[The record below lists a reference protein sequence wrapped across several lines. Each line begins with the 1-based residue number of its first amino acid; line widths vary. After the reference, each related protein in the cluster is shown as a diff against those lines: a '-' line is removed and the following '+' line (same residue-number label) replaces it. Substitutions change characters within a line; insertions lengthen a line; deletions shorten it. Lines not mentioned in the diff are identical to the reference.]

1 MSKRVCKEDQIR
13 LIMECRQSG
22 LSDFQWCE
30 QNGVYP
36 GNFYNW
42 VSKLRKSGYT
52 FPESAAKSNATPNR
66 QEVEYSRAVT
76 PQVNIQ
82 RIPDDLSGGWTLQL
96 TIVEMAKAYNLN
108 LYEYLK
114 YLLEHRPNKDMAD
127 DELAKLAPWSEEV
140 QEKCSKQMEQNVSV
154 QESQ

>member
-42 VSKLRKSGYT
+42 VSKLRKSGYI

-66 QEVEYSRAVT
+66 QEVVKL
-76 PQVNIQ
+76 
-82 RIPDDLSGGWTLQL
+82 DL
-96 TIVEMAKAYNLN
+96 IRD
-108 LYEYLK
+108 
-114 YLLEHRPNKDMAD
+114 LEPS
-127 DELAKLAPWSEEV
+127 PV
-140 QEKCSKQMEQNVSV
+140 IEQNVSRAISPETPSV
-154 QESQ
+154 AAELLVGGITLRLFNGADEQLIQNTFRLIGGMNHAW